1 MRLYLSGDSKNKIGY
16 TPDFIVIN
24 ENHYDIQGDIDYDST
39 TLSCRVKGELFVAKE
54 DDYYPLDEKEEEK
67 LLNLLNAKDSKFTIV
82 IYPVDDDKENFEK
95 VKTDVLTNCEGE
107 IIIKLFGQVVS
118 RKFTFETECYF

>member
-1 MRLYLSGDSKNKIGY
+1 MRLYLSGESKNQIGY

-24 ENHYDIQGDIDYDST
+24 GNHYDIQGDIDYDPT

-67 LLNLLNAKDSKFTIV
+67 LLNLLNAEDSKFTIV
-82 IYPVDDDKENFEK
+82 IYPVDDNEENFEK
-95 VKTDVLTNCEGE
+95 VRTDVLINCEGE
-107 IIIKLFGQVVS
+107 IMIKLFGQEVS